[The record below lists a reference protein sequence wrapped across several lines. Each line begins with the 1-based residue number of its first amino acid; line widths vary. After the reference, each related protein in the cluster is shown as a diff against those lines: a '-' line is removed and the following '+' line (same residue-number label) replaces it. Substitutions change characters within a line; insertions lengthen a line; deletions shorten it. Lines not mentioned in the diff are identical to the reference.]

1 MALTGTSSAAPVAE
15 RKPSPAAVI
24 DLRDMFVT
32 LKRQGKWVFWSALI
46 CTIVGTIVA
55 YLLPTQ
61 YTATAQVLLDVHGLQ
76 VMQGDLTP
84 RADRAS
90 DALLS
95 DAESQLQVVSSGSVL
110 RSVVEHEKLQDD
122 PDFGEAPPGFLASFL
137 ASLFG
142 SSGGQEDRVLKATR
156 ILQSKMGTRRPDKSF
171 VIDISVTSKDPA
183 KAARL
188 ANAIATVYLQHE
200 FNARSDASQ
209 RTSGALLSRIA
220 ELRDRASRSARR
232 VEEFKEQNKILGA
245 NGELINEQ
253 QLSALNKQLVQAR
266 ALTAERRARYE
277 DVQRLQRGSAE
288 PDAIA
293 EAIDLQTITAL
304 RSQYAEA
311 KQAEAN
317 KVAILGPRHPQ
328 VIAAAAQVAQSRRRI
343 DEELS
348 RIAETALSDYNRAR
362 SNEDAIQH
370 SLDALKGDVT
380 KTNQEMVRLRELE
393 TELDSDRA
401 VYTAFLNRAKE
412 VGEQQDL
419 NDTNSR
425 IITRA
430 VAPTAK
436 SGPPRMLIVAG
447 SLVFGLIAGG
457 MIGLLRDQFN
467 PTVVSARQLAAEFGM
482 RVLAEVPSN
491 AGAPSPVFAPD
502 SPQAAAMQHVVGVL
516 RSRSG
521 ADGADITLITS
532 PSGDAD
538 VRSVIALN
546 LAVSAGD
553 AGAHVL
559 LVISDPQRH
568 EAKPPAGGTAL
579 VRRGA
584 ANFADR
590 VVQTPW
596 AGVEFLRFA
605 ANGGYDRRANERLYD
620 LIADAANSFDLIVI
634 DDGLSSTELILL
646 ASPRYLDN
654 VIMVVESGNTRRE
667 DLQEGLEALRQSR
680 SKLAGAVLAA

>member
-1 MALTGTSSAAPVAE
+1 MALTGTSSAAPADE
-15 RKPSPAAVI
+15 RRRTPAAVI
-24 DLRDMFVT
+24 DLRDIFVI

-46 CTIVGTIVA
+46 CTIIGTIVA
-55 YLLPTQ
+55 YMLPTQ
-61 YTATAQVLLDVHGLQ
+61 YMATAQVLLDVHGLQ

-122 PDFGEAPPGFLASFL
+122 PEFGAAPPSFL
-137 ASLFG
+137 SWLFG
-142 SSGGQEDRVLKATR
+142 GSGQEDRVLKATR
-156 ILQSKMGTRRPDKSF
+156 ILQTRMGTRRPDKSF
-171 VIDISVTSKDPA
+171 VIDISVSSKEPA

-188 ANAIATVYLQHE
+188 ANAIATTYLARE
-200 FNARSDASQ
+200 FDARTEASK
-209 RTSGALLSRIA
+209 RTSEALLSRLA
-220 ELRDRASRSARR
+220 ELRERSTRSARR

-245 NGELINEQ
+245 NGELIDEQ

-266 ALTAERRARYE
+266 ALTTERRARYE

-293 EAIDLQTITAL
+293 EAIDSQTITAL

-328 VIAAAAQVAQSRRRI
+328 VIAAAAQVAQSRHRI

-370 SLDALKGDVT
+370 SLEVLKGDVT
-380 KTNQEMVRLRELE
+380 KTNQQMVRLRELE
-393 TELDSDRA
+393 TEAESDRA

-447 SLVFGLIAGG
+447 SLVFGLISGS

-467 PTVVSARQLAAEFGM
+467 PTIVSARQLAAEFGM
-482 RVLAEVPSN
+482 RVLAEVPGD
-491 AGAPSPVFAPD
+491 AAAPSPVFAPD
-502 SPQAAAMQHVVGVL
+502 SPQAAAMHHLVGVL

-521 ADGADITLITS
+521 ADGADVTLITS
-532 PSGDAD
+532 PSGNAD
-538 VRSVIALN
+538 SRSIIALN
-546 LAVSAGD
+546 LAVSAGAD
-553 AGAHVL
+553 GARVL
-559 LVISDPQRH
+559 LVISDPQSF
-568 EAKPPAGGTAL
+568 EAKPPTGGKAL
-579 VRRGA
+579 TRSGRTGL
-584 ANFADR
+584 ADR
-590 VVQTPW
+590 IVQTPW
-596 AGVEFLRFA
+596 RGVEFLRLLPS
-605 ANGGYDRRANERLYD
+605 GGYDRRANERLQD
-620 LIADAANSFDLIVI
+620 VIADAANAFDLIVI
-634 DDGLSSTELILL
+634 DDGLSSTESVLL
-646 ASPRYLDN
+646 ASPRSLDT
-654 VIMVVESGNTRRE
+654 VVMVVESGNTRRDE
-667 DLQEGLEALRQSR
+667 LQEGLDALRQSR